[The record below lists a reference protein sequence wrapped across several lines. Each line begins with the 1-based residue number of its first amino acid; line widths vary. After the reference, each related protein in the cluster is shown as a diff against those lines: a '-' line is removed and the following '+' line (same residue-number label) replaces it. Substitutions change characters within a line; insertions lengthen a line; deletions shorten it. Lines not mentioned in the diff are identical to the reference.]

1 MPRLSKEG
9 QVLSQRNTHYWL
21 WFLLLGV
28 VSALVSVSQGKGIT
42 TETLWLLITGF
53 LGLVLDMILPA
64 LARPF
69 DLVIGLLFTVVG
81 LLGILHN
88 FGLNLVATSGIAP
101 NAIDETA
108 ILGLSLSLP
117 YALIHTVLGL
127 TSLSHG
133 LRARVATSRVAVATP
148 TAVEEQAPDEA
159 VWELIR
165 ARTWKDYGNSVFHPM
180 ADVGMLRSVDRRGGD
195 AGDCPIFHCHPCRA
209 GTYGCVTIDKDVDAA
224 RRRGDRWLRVSDVSR
239 EGAVGSAPFLRP
251 DRQRARTPLDVF
263 PTLTPACLRYALE

>member
-1 MPRLSKEG
+1 M
-9 QVLSQRNTHYWL
+9 LSQRNTHYWL
-21 WFLLLGV
+21 WFLLFGV
-28 VSALVSVSQGKGIT
+28 VSTLVSVSQGKGIT

-53 LGLVLDMILPA
+53 LGLVLGMILPA

-69 DLVIGLLFTVVG
+69 DLVIGLLFTIVG

-133 LRARVATSRVAVATP
+133 LRAKVATSRVAVATP
-148 TAVEEQAPDEA
+148 TAVAE
-159 VWELIR
+159 
-165 ARTWKDYGNSVFHPM
+165 
-180 ADVGMLRSVDRRGGD
+180 
-195 AGDCPIFHCHPCRA
+195 
-209 GTYGCVTIDKDVDAA
+209 
-224 RRRGDRWLRVSDVSR
+224 
-239 EGAVGSAPFLRP
+239 
-251 DRQRARTPLDVF
+251 
-263 PTLTPACLRYALE
+263 

>member
-1 MPRLSKEG
+1 M
-9 QVLSQRNTHYWL
+9 LSQRNTHYWL
-21 WFLLLGV
+21 WFLLFGV
-28 VSALVSVSQGKGIT
+28 VSALVSFSRGEGIT
-42 TETLWLLITGF
+42 TETLWLLIAGF
-53 LGLVLDMILPA
+53 VGLALGMILPS

-69 DLVIGLLFTVVG
+69 DLVIGLLFTAVG

-148 TAVEEQAPDEA
+148 A
-159 VWELIR
+159 
-165 ARTWKDYGNSVFHPM
+165 M
-180 ADVGMLRSVDRRGGD
+180 A
-195 AGDCPIFHCHPCRA
+195 
-209 GTYGCVTIDKDVDAA
+209 
-224 RRRGDRWLRVSDVSR
+224 
-239 EGAVGSAPFLRP
+239 E
-251 DRQRARTPLDVF
+251 
-263 PTLTPACLRYALE
+263 

>member
-1 MPRLSKEG
+1 MLCLSKEG

-21 WFLLLGV
+21 WFLLFGV

-53 LGLVLDMILPA
+53 LGLGLGMILPA

-69 DLVIGLLFTVVG
+69 DLVIGLLFTIVG
-81 LLGILHN
+81 LLGILHA
-88 FGLNLVATSGIAP
+88 FGLNLVATSGVAP

-117 YALIHTVLGL
+117 YALIHTLLGL

-148 TAVEEQAPDEA
+148 AAVE
-159 VWELIR
+159 
-165 ARTWKDYGNSVFHPM
+165 
-180 ADVGMLRSVDRRGGD
+180 
-195 AGDCPIFHCHPCRA
+195 
-209 GTYGCVTIDKDVDAA
+209 
-224 RRRGDRWLRVSDVSR
+224 
-239 EGAVGSAPFLRP
+239 
-251 DRQRARTPLDVF
+251 
-263 PTLTPACLRYALE
+263 